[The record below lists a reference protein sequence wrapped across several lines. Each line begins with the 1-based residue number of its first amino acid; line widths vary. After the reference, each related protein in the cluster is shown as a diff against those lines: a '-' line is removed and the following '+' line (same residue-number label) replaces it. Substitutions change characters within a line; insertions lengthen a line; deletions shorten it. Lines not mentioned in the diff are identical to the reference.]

1 MGFGYENTG
10 PNVISGLKRHTENLE
25 IKRQED
31 LGTCFYAPPS
41 CFGWDDH
48 HFWSY
53 IKYSGGDYLG
63 L

>member
-1 MGFGYENTG
+1 MGFRYEDAG
-10 PNVISGLKRHTENLE
+10 PNAVPGLKNDIITVE
-25 IKRQED
+25 QED

-53 IKYSGGDYLG
+53 IEYSGGDYLG